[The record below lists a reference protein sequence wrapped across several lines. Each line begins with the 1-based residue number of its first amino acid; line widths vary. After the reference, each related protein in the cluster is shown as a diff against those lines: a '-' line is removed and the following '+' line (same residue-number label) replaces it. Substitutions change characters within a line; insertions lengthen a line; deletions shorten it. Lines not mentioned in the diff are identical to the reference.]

1 MEPKQLRRSN
11 TNKVI
16 AGVCGG
22 LGEYFDIDP
31 SIVRIL
37 FVLFTFFGGSGF
49 LLYIVMWLVMPVDE
63 SKPLTKEGISNT
75 VDEMKDRANEVM
87 SNIRSRDTSKDNSW
101 IAFLLLA
108 IGILFL
114 FRNFGVLQIFNVDR
128 AWPLVLVVI
137 GIVLLYKKR

>member
-1 MEPKQLRRSN
+1 
-11 TNKVI
+11 
-16 AGVCGG
+16 
-22 LGEYFDIDP
+22 
-31 SIVRIL
+31 
-37 FVLFTFFGGSGF
+37 
-49 LLYIVMWLVMPVDE
+49 
-63 SKPLTKEGISNT
+63 
-75 VDEMKDRANEVM
+75 MKDRANEVM